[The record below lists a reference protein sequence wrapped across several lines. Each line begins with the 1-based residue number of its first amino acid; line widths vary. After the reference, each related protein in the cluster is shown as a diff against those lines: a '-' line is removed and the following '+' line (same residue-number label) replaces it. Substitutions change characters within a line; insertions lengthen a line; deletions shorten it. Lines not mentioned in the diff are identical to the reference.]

1 MGTTTVI
8 RRVAAPIPGHRDR
21 LERLAPLPEV
31 GEAPSALGAQRGSS
45 IYDVAKAAGVAPSTV
60 SRAFS
65 RPGRVNVRTAERIFA
80 AARTVGYRSG
90 VLHGPTVRSTRSLAV
105 VATDI
110 SNPFHSEII
119 RGAHEAAGESGY
131 TIVLS
136 HTREDAHFERDW
148 TERELSAV
156 EGVLLTG
163 SRMSHNAIRMLA
175 KLRPLVL
182 LNRRVPEVPAVI
194 TDNTSGMRRA
204 VEHLAE
210 LGHQTVVYVAGPEA
224 SWADGMRWVALMA
237 ACNELDLRFRRIGP
251 CNTPTVH
258 AGLDAAEEVL
268 AQKATAVI
276 AFNDVMAIGVI
287 RGLRRAGVAVPDD
300 VSVIGFDNV
309 ALAEIVDPG
318 LTTVA
323 APLRAMGIIGVK
335 NLITVIGGATPS
347 REPTVLPVKL
357 VVRGSTG
364 RRRRRETWP
373 ASGTTQVPGS
383 AATVATSTIA
393 CRS

>member
-31 GEAPSALGAQRGSS
+31 GEAPGARGAHRGSS

-90 VLHGPTVRSTRSLAV
+90 VLHGPTVQSTRSLAV

-110 SNPFHSEII
+110 SNPFYSEII

-224 SWADGMRWVALMA
+224 SWADGMRWVALMG

-287 RGLRRAGVAVPDD
+287 RGLRRAGVGVPDD

-357 VVRGSTG
+357 LVRGSTG

-373 ASGTTQVPGS
+373 ASGTSQVPGS
-383 AATVATSTIA
+383 AATVATSTLA